1 MTGSEKT
8 TYLDD
13 MIFEIVGI
21 QEITEKNWTELYF
34 RLRMYAANGL
44 FANGFVLTPE
54 LAYTQ
59 IGYKNAFIT
68 PKTAAQFKN
77 QFWTGRQ
84 RDAASEASKWL
95 TERDGNAAVTR

>member
-1 MTGSEKT
+1 MTGPEEK

-13 MIFEIVGI
+13 MVFEIMGI
-21 QEITEKNWTELYF
+21 QEVTEKNWTELYF

-44 FANGFVLTPE
+44 FVNGFVLTPE
-54 LAYTQ
+54 LAYAQ
-59 IGYKNAFIT
+59 IGYKNGSIT

-84 RDAASEASKWL
+84 RDAASEADKWL
-95 TERDGNAAVTR
+95 TERDGNATAAR